1 MIDVFY
7 TVPALLVLALGV
19 YTTLVRDTFSAASGF
34 LAYGLLL
41 TLVWVQIGAVDVA
54 LTEAA
59 IGAGL
64 TSLLLVRASSRLRA
78 TEAGAARERPGI
90 ALRIAAGLLCALVA
104 GALAVGVLG
113 LPLPAPSLA
122 HQTMAALPATGV
134 GNPITGVL
142 MAFRAMDTMLEAIVV
157 LLALVGIWSLA
168 TDAHWGG
175 RPGLRYNADPD
186 SILAFIARVL
196 PPIGLVI
203 GIYIFWN
210 GADHPGGKFQGA
222 TIVAAMW
229 LLARLAGLADTP
241 PVSRRWVRMLL
252 VAGPLAFLAIGIV
265 GSYTAGAFL
274 GYPEGWAKPMI
285 LAIEFAL
292 MPSLA
297 FTLGL
302 VMAGPPERPGD
313 AATPAAPGPRTEGP

>member
-1 MIDVFY
+1 MVADALYV
-7 TVPALLVLALGV
+7 VPALLVLALGA
-19 YTTLVRDTFSAASGF
+19 YTTWVRDTFTACAAF

-41 TLVWVQIGAVDVA
+41 TIVWVQVGAVDVA

-64 TSLLLVRASSRLRA
+64 TSVLLVRAAARLRPTEHAAQA
-78 TEAGAARERPGI
+78 TAPG
-90 ALRIAAGLLCALVA
+90 GKQKLVA
-104 GALAVGVLG
+104 GALAAAIAIGLG
-113 LPLPAPSLA
+113 YAVVQLPDPAPTLA
-122 HQTMAALPATGV
+122 QPTMAHLPATGV

-168 TDAHWGG
+168 ADERWGG
-175 RPGLRYNADPD
+175 RPGALYNADPD

-203 GIYIFWN
+203 GIYIFWT

-222 TIVAAMW
+222 TIIAAMW

-241 PVSRRWVRMLL
+241 PSGSRIARALL
-252 VAGPLAFLAIGIV
+252 VAGPLVFLAV
-265 GSYTAGAFL
+265 GVLGLRAAGAFL
-274 GYPEGWAKPMI
+274 GYPEDGAKAMI
-285 LAIEFAL
+285 LVIEFAL
-292 MPSLA
+292 LPSLA

-302 VMAGPPERPGD
+302 VMAGPPERG
-313 AATPAAPGPRTEGP
+313 GPRG